1 MLSAIDSGRCSVLS
15 ASSVL
20 SAVDSGRCSV
30 LSASSVLSAVDS
42 GLSSVL
48 SAVYRGRSI
57 VTVLTAVN
65 IIFILLILTR
75 CGVKN
80 VMSNDKT
87 HRDIKN
93 RIVSNP
99 MPCFTLVHTPLY
111 YKVPYIT
118 FVENQQQN
126 AQTQVA

>member
-15 ASSVL
+15 ASSVLSAVDSGRCSVL

-111 YKVPYIT
+111 YMCIRCPT
-118 FVENQQQN
+118 
-126 AQTQVA
+126 